1 MLIGSNGSG
10 KSSLLDALN
19 VWYKLN
25 CFSSGSDES
34 YIKKDKNSSFT
45 LHQDVIVEFHGVDK
59 NEAKD
64 RKSMYFRTAYRNDP
78 DFTINSL
85 GRVGSPFD
93 NIRVD
98 KMINNDQTVSQNYQ
112 RLISDVM
119 AGVFAPHNNSK
130 TVLTL
135 REELIGKIRSSM
147 QNVFD
152 DLLLNN
158 IGDPMSDGSFH
169 FAKGKAT
176 SFHYRNLSG
185 GEKSAFDL
193 LLDLILKV
201 KYYNDSVYLIDEP
214 ETHMHT
220 GLQGKLVEEMVKVIP
235 SNSQLWLSTHS
246 LGVMRSA
253 QKIEKEYPGSVAIID
268 FSDFN
273 FDEQSVV
280 EPSKLGKVVWEK
292 FLSIALD
299 DFAGLIA
306 PETIILCEGSPAGRG
321 RRDFDASIYNKI
333 FASKYPNVTFVSA
346 GNSSEL
352 EDDKHIGFNMLKN
365 ILQNSSVFRLVD
377 RDEKSDEQVKEFIAS
392 GIKVL
397 SERHLESYLFA
408 DEILERF
415 TSSKDGSKLSEILA
429 IKQTSINNSV
439 SRGNPH
445 NDIKSASGEI
455 YNGIRRI
462 LQVNGLGSSAD
473 IFMRDV
479 LAGFVTEDTATYK
492 KLEDCIFSN

>member
-1 MLIGSNGSG
+1 MKIKTIKLKNFKRFTDLTIQNIPEQARLVLLIGSNGSG

-25 CFSSGSDES
+25 CFSSRSDES

-45 LHQDVIVEFHGVDK
+45 LQQDVIVEFHGVDK

-280 EPSKLGKVVWEK
+280 EPSKLGKVVYN
-292 FLSIALD
+292 
-299 DFAGLIA
+299 A
-306 PETIILCEGSPAGRG
+306 PKNPNNFSTI
-321 RRDFDASIYNKI
+321 
-333 FASKYPNVTFVSA
+333 
-346 GNSSEL
+346 
-352 EDDKHIGFNMLKN
+352 
-365 ILQNSSVFRLVD
+365 
-377 RDEKSDEQVKEFIAS
+377 
-392 GIKVL
+392 
-397 SERHLESYLFA
+397 HL
-408 DEILERF
+408 
-415 TSSKDGSKLSEILA
+415 
-429 IKQTSINNSV
+429 
-439 SRGNPH
+439 
-445 NDIKSASGEI
+445 
-455 YNGIRRI
+455 
-462 LQVNGLGSSAD
+462 
-473 IFMRDV
+473 
-479 LAGFVTEDTATYK
+479 
-492 KLEDCIFSN
+492 